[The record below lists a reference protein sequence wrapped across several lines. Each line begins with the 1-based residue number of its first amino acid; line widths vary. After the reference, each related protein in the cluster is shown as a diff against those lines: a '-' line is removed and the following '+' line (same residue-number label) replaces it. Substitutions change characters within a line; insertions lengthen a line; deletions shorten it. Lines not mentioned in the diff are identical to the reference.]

1 MLPKKNVILMIAF
14 AIPVLCC
21 LIGIG
26 ALILLTSSF
35 DGIGDPNS
43 PEIPAENLEDKL
55 PELRE
60 RLAKVD
66 QKIEELE
73 ALLKDGQKRLELAL
87 EIDKLINLMK
97 SSAKGL
103 LSDLSSVNAQL
114 AVVQTRLSEL
124 ESSSSEPGKER
135 MI

>member
-1 MLPKKNVILMIAF
+1 MLPRKNVILMIAF

-35 DGIGDPNS
+35 DGIGDSTS
-43 PEIPAENLEDKL
+43 PEIPVENLEDKL

-60 RLAKVD
+60 KLAKVD
-66 QKIEELE
+66 QKIKELE
-73 ALLKDGQKRLELAL
+73 ALLEDGQQRLELAL

-114 AVVQTRLSEL
+114 AVVQARLSEL
-124 ESSSSEPGKER
+124 ESSSSESG
-135 MI
+135 

>member
-1 MLPKKNVILMIAF
+1 MLPKKNVMLMIAF

-35 DGIGDPNS
+35 DGIGDPNN
-43 PEIPAENLEDKL
+43 PETPAKNLEDKL
-55 PELRE
+55 PGLRE

-73 ALLKDGQKRLELAL
+73 VLLKDEQQQLELAL
-87 EIDKLINLMK
+87 EIDKLIHLMK
-97 SSAKGL
+97 SSAEGL
-103 LSDLSSVNAQL
+103 LGDLSSVNAQL
-114 AVVQTRLSEL
+114 AVVQTRLREL
-124 ESSSSEPGKER
+124 ESSSSELGKER
-135 MI
+135 TI

>member
-35 DGIGDPNS
+35 DPNS
-43 PEIPAENLEDKL
+43 SEIPAENLEDKL

-73 ALLKDGQKRLELAL
+73 AQVKNGQQRLELAL
-87 EIDKLINLMK
+87 EIDKLIHLMK
-97 SSAKGL
+97 SSAEGL
-103 LSDLSSVNAQL
+103 LGDLSSVNAQL
-114 AVVQTRLSEL
+114 AAVQARISEL
-124 ESSSSEPGKER
+124 GSSSSELDKER